1 VKEEGGRERQRQNEE
16 RDRIMGEG
24 GRQRIKI

>member
-1 VKEEGGRERQRQNEE
+1 MKEEGGRERQRQNEE